1 MSDIMYCDAEV
12 RYKPLA
18 LCILT
23 AILED
28 EIKIIQIPYG
38 DSTEERGI
46 KDGFKKV
53 MTTL

>member
-12 RYKPLA
+12 RYKPP

-46 KDGFKKV
+46 KDGFEKV